1 MSRRVLAAL
10 AALALAVW
18 AFFPVILLVVHASAS
33 HAQWTGADGLIG
45 ADGVLGADQLQY
57 LAWARSV
64 AGHGLA
70 SDLFTLR
77 SSGYVYLEP
86 VSGAVGGLL
95 ALGLPLITGYLL
107 AKALAV
113 LGLAAAAA
121 LWVRRLLPGSPRAQ
135 LAGLTLALFTVT
147 PATAIVNWAQTG
159 SARFRFDVYLAGDE
173 LLAATKLWGYVP
185 AALAIALLAGSLLAL
200 ERALA
205 SERPDLGGGARR
217 RPRRLALPT
226 AAVAALLAAWLHP
239 WQGITLELILVA
251 LAIVRR
257 RRGELPAF
265 ALVAGAALLPLVY
278 YAVLAHAD
286 PLWRMA
292 AANESGPR
300 LPALVL
306 LICVGPLI
314 VLGALGVRRPGPTLA
329 EQALLIW
336 VPAALVTYFANDAF
350 STHALQGVSFPFAVL
365 AVRGATRVRLAPV
378 AGGLCVA
385 LLTVP
390 GLAYDARKFVRTAD
404 SPLVQYALPD
414 SDAAA
419 LRWVAAHAPAGGVL
433 APTPLATVIPSQTGR
448 AVWVGHGD
456 WSPHYRR
463 RAREVDRLF
472 AGRLPA
478 RRARAFIAA
487 TGARVL
493 VADCAHPAAL
503 AAGLG
508 LGAPRR
514 FGCARVWVLN
524 GPTSQRVRATT
535 AAMIR
540 DS

>member
-1 MSRRVLAAL
+1 MSRRALVGLAAS
-10 AALALAVW
+10 ALAVW
-18 AFFPVILLVVHASAS
+18 AFFPVVLLVLHADAD

-77 SSGYVYLEP
+77 GSGHVYLEP

-95 ALGLPLITGYLL
+95 ASGLPLVTAYLL
-107 AKALAV
+107 AKALAGLV
-113 LGLAAAAA
+113 LATTVA

-135 LAGLTLALFTVT
+135 LAGLALALFTVT

-173 LLAATKLWGYVP
+173 LLTATKLWGYVP
-185 AALAIALLAGSLLAL
+185 AALAIALLAGALLAL
-200 ERALA
+200 ERGLPAA
-205 SERPDLGGGARR
+205 AREDRDLGSGARR
-217 RPRRLALPT
+217 RDRRVALVA
-226 AAVAALLAAWLHP
+226 AAVAALLTAWLHP
-239 WQGITLELILVA
+239 WQGITLELILVG
-251 LAIVRR
+251 LAVLRR
-257 RRGELPAF
+257 RRSELPAF
-265 ALVAGAALLPLVY
+265 ALITGAGLLPLAY

-286 PLWRMA
+286 PVWRMA
-292 AANESGPR
+292 AVNESGPR
-300 LPALVL
+300 LPSLVL
-306 LICVGPLI
+306 LVCVGPILA
-314 VLGALGVRRPGPTLA
+314 LGALGVRRPGPTLA
-329 EQALLIW
+329 EQALLAW

-350 STHALQGVSFPFAVL
+350 ATHALQGMSLPFAVL

-378 AGGLCVA
+378 AGGLCIA
-385 LLTVP
+385 LLTIP
-390 GLAYDARKFVRTAD
+390 GLAYDARKFARTAD

-419 LRWVAAHAPAGGVL
+419 LRWVAAHAPPGGVL

-472 AGRLPA
+472 AGRMPA
-478 RRARAFIAA
+478 RRARGFIIA
-487 TGARVL
+487 TGARIL
-493 VADCAHPAAL
+493 IADCAHPATL
-503 AAGLG
+503 AAELG

-514 FGCARVWVLN
+514 FGCARVWVLSA
-524 GPTSQRVRATT
+524 PERRPQR
-535 AAMIR
+535 
-540 DS
+540 

>member
-1 MSRRVLAAL
+1 MSRRALAAL
-10 AALALAVW
+10 AASALAVW
-18 AFFPVILLVVHASAS
+18 AFFPVVLLALHASAA

-64 AGHGLA
+64 ADHGLA

-77 SSGYVYLEP
+77 RSGHVYLEP

-113 LGLAAAAA
+113 LVLATAAA

-135 LAGLTLALFTVT
+135 LAGLTIALFTVT
-147 PATAIVNWAQTG
+147 PATAIINWAQTG

-173 LLAATKLWGYVP
+173 LLTATKLWGYVP

-205 SERPDLGGGARR
+205 AAAASPKDGDLGIGAPQRG
-217 RPRRLALPT
+217 RRLALAA
-226 AAVAALLAAWLHP
+226 AAVAALLTAWLHP
-239 WQGITLELILVA
+239 WQGITLVLILLG
-251 LAIVRR
+251 LAVVRR
-257 RRGELPAF
+257 RRAELPAF
-265 ALVAGAALLPLVY
+265 TLVMGAALLPLAY

-286 PLWRMA
+286 PVWRMA

-306 LICVGPLI
+306 LICVGPILA
-314 VLGALGVRRPGPTLA
+314 LGLLGVRRPGPTLA
-329 EQALLIW
+329 EQALLAW

-350 STHALQGVSFPFAVL
+350 ASHALQGVSLPFAVL
-365 AVRGATRVRLAPV
+365 AVRGAARVRLAPV

-385 LLTVP
+385 LLTIP

-404 SPLVQYALPD
+404 RPPVQYALPD

-419 LRWVAAHAPAGGVL
+419 LRWVAAHAPPGGVL
-433 APTPLATVIPSQTGR
+433 APTPLATVIPAQTGR
-448 AVWVGHGD
+448 AVWVGHGE

-472 AGRLPA
+472 AGRMAA
-478 RRARAFIAA
+478 RQARAFITA
-487 TGARVL
+487 TGARIL
-493 VADCAHPAAL
+493 IADCAHPAAL
-503 AAGLG
+503 LTTALD

-514 FGCARVWVLN
+514 FGCARVWVLSAP
-524 GPTSQRVRATT
+524 GRRPPR
-535 AAMIR
+535 
-540 DS
+540 

>member
-1 MSRRVLAAL
+1 MSRRALATLAAS
-10 AALALAVW
+10 ALTVW
-18 AFFPVILLVVHASAS
+18 AFLPVVLLALHAGAT

-45 ADGVLGADQLQY
+45 ADGVLGADQLQD

-64 AGHGLA
+64 ADHGLA

-77 SSGYVYLEP
+77 SSGHVYLEP
-86 VSGAVGGLL
+86 VSGAIGGLL

-113 LGLAAAAA
+113 LGLAIAAA
-121 LWVRRLLPGSPRAQ
+121 LWVRRLLPGAPRAQ
-135 LAGLTLALFTVT
+135 LAGLALALFTVT
-147 PATAIVNWAQTG
+147 PATAVVNWAQTG

-200 ERALA
+200 ERALGA
-205 SERPDLGGGARR
+205 VPPEGDQLGEVAQQRR
-217 RPRRLALPT
+217 RRLTVAA

-239 WQGITLELILVA
+239 WQGITLELILVG
-251 LAIVRR
+251 LAVIRR
-257 RRGELPAF
+257 RRRELPVF
-265 ALVAGAALLPLVY
+265 ALVAGAALLPLIY
-278 YAVLAHAD
+278 YTVLAHAD
-286 PLWRMA
+286 PVWRMA

-306 LICVGPLI
+306 LICVGPILALA
-314 VLGALGVRRPGPTLA
+314 VLGVRRPGPTLV
-329 EQALLIW
+329 EQALVLW

-350 STHALQGVSFPFAVL
+350 ATHALQGVSLPFAVL
-365 AVRGATRVRLAPV
+365 AVRGATRVRLGPV
-378 AGGLCVA
+378 AGWLCVA
-385 LLTVP
+385 LLTIP

-419 LRWVAAHAPAGGVL
+419 LRWVVAHAPAGGVL

-448 AVWVGHGD
+448 AVWVGHGE
-456 WSPHYRR
+456 WSPDYRR

-472 AGRLPA
+472 AGRMPA
-478 RRARAFIAA
+478 RPARAFIIA
-487 TGARVL
+487 TGARIL

-503 AAGLG
+503 AAGLD
-508 LGAPRR
+508 LGTLRR
-514 FGCARVWVLN
+514 FGCARVWVLIDPR
-524 GPTSQRVRATT
+524 PTR
-535 AAMIR
+535 
-540 DS
+540 